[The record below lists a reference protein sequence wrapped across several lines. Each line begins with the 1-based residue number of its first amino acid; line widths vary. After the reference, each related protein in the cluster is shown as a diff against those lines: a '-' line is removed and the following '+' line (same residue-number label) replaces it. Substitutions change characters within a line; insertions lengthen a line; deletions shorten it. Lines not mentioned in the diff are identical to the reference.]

1 MPPDWST
8 ARNILAVR
16 LDALGDVLM
25 TTPALRALRG
35 EQGERRVTILTSPA
49 GAAVAE
55 MLPDVDDAIV
65 YEAPWMKATAVRSDA
80 AYDQQM
86 NALLK
91 ERDFDGAVIFT
102 VFSQNPLPA
111 ALLCYLAEIPLR
123 LAHCRENPYQLLTD
137 WVAEG
142 EPQTQIRHEVRRQL
156 DLVAAVGFQPADE
169 QLRLV
174 PPVEAGQRVANLL
187 NEIGLAHSRD
197 WLVVHPGASAP
208 SRRYPPEHYA
218 AAAQTLAGDH
228 GLRLLFTGSA
238 SETALV
244 ESIRAQISADT
255 ISLAGE
261 LSLAELAALIAA
273 APLVL
278 TNNTGPAHIAAAVG
292 TPVVDLYA
300 LTNPQHTPWQVPQ
313 RTLFHDVPCKNCF
326 KSLCPQQHHDCLR
339 LVAPAQVVNAVLS
352 LLSESNSS
360 WQPEARARDA
370 DTAGAVSGTC
380 SPAVS
385 ESLACASGC
394 HIPAHPATN
403 EGTSPCIPL
412 ASTPSITTLP
422 LAS

>member
-1 MPPDWST
+1 MPRDWST

-35 EQGERRVTILTSPA
+35 EHGERRVTLLTSPG
-49 GAAVAE
+49 GAAVAQ

-65 YEAPWMKATAVRSDA
+65 YEAPWMKATALRSEA
-80 AYDQQM
+80 AYDQRM
-86 NALLK
+86 IALLK
-91 ERDFDGAVIFT
+91 ERQFDAAVIFT

-137 WVAEG
+137 WVAEC
-142 EPQTQIRHEVRRQL
+142 EPQAQVRHEVRRQL
-156 DLVAAVGFQPADE
+156 DLVRSLEFQTADE
-169 QLRLV
+169 RLRLM
-174 PPVEAGQRVANLL
+174 PPAEAVEHVANLL
-187 NEIGLAHSRD
+187 HEIGLDNSRD
-197 WLVVHPGASAP
+197 WLVLHPGASAP
-208 SRRYPPEHYA
+208 SRRYPPELYA
-218 AAAQTLAGDH
+218 AAAQTLAAEY
-228 GLRLLFTGSA
+228 GLRVIFTGGVN
-238 SETALV
+238 ETALV
-244 ESIRAQISADT
+244 ESIRSQITAET

-273 APLVL
+273 APLLV

-326 KSLCPQQHHDCLR
+326 KSICPQQHHDCLR
-339 LVAPAQVVNAVLS
+339 LVTPAQVVEAVLS
-352 LLSESNSS
+352 LLAEARFR
-360 WQPEARARDA
+360 WRPEARARDA
-370 DTAGAVSGTC
+370 DTAGAASETC

-385 ESLACASGC
+385 ESLAGASDC
-394 HIPAHPATN
+394 HTPATT
-403 EGTSPCIPL
+403 EGTNPCIPS
-412 ASTPSITTLP
+412 ASMPSITTLP